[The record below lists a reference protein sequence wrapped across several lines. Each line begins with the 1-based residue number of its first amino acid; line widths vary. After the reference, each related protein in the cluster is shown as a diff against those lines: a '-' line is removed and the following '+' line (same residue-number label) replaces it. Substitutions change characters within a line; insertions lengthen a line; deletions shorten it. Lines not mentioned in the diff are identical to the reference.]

1 MSTPPIASILFVDD
15 EQPIRDMLARHFDL
29 LGYRT
34 HTAQNGREALAIL
47 DRSSIE
53 VVVTDLLMPVMGG
66 VDLMRELRAD
76 HPTIGFF
83 AMTGHIEL
91 CHLLTAMRLGAVD
104 CFYKPLEDLAEM
116 EAGVSGVVDR
126 LRRWER
132 KLARLRLV
140 ERDMA

>member
-1 MSTPPIASILFVDD
+1 MNEVPIASILFVDD

-34 HTAQNGREALAIL
+34 HAAPNGREALGIL
-47 DRSSIE
+47 DRSAIE

-66 VDLMRELRAD
+66 VELMRHLRAD
-76 HPTIGFF
+76 HPTVGFF

-91 CHLLTAMRLGAVD
+91 RHLLTAMRLGAVD
-104 CFYKPLEDLAEM
+104 CYYKPLEDLSEM
-116 EAGVSGVVDR
+116 EAGVSGVVER

-132 KLARLRLV
+132 KLARLRVV
-140 ERDMA
+140 EKDPG